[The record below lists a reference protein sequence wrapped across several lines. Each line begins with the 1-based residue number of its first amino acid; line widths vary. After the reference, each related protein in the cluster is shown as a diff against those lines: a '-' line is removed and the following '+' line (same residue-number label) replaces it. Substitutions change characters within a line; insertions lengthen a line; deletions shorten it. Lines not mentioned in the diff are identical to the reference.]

1 MNIQTAFTLGLIAG
15 ENVELKD
22 LIFNQTEKPNPMFS
36 IQQPPPLQVAY
47 NSNKS
52 TKAYLHHE
60 LSLAKSGNESLKFMD
75 IGRWSLEIDRE
86 SVHSYTIVKTRLQPF
101 AIRIGVLQF

>member
-60 LSLAKSGNESLKFMD
+60 LSLAKSGNESLKFN
-75 IGRWSLEIDRE
+75 GHWSLELRD
-86 SVHSYTIVKTRLQPF
+86 
-101 AIRIGVLQF
+101 